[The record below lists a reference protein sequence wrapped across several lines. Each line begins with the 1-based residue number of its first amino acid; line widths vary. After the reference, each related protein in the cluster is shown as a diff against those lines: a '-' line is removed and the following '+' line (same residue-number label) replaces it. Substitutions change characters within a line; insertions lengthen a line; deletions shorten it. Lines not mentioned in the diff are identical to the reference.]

1 MFIFVGPC
9 HLSSTKQCSGDLMFP
24 CEQLVFSVI
33 KVINNPK
40 FVLLRNLY
48 CRYVHLN
55 FFSKTSQCPL
65 KTNGTQKTL
74 NLLYRA
80 AVISQSRCVHLVKLA
95 EVWRKSQQLTFRKS
109 SGSHSTA
116 CKVGKKNKKKTLTYR
131 SSAPGW
137 TQLQVRSADS
147 TLRWEKYNKK
157 MFLHES
163 FTSFLA
169 TDIIECGSHI
179 GSSKY
184 DLFQVERTSESGFQH
199 CSDFFFFFLN
209 ESVHSLC
216 LERWLRFTHLRW
228 SCIVHTTFL
237 GLCSGAALQHSP
249 WVDGERK
256 TTHVSKIQVTSVHP
270 VTEWSSLLWCK
281 HLI

>member
-65 KTNGTQKTL
+65 KTNVTQKTL

-109 SGSHSTA
+109 SGSRSTA
-116 CKVGKKNKKKTLTYR
+116 CKVGKKKT
-131 SSAPGW
+131 
-137 TQLQVRSADS
+137 
-147 TLRWEKYNKK
+147 K
-157 MFLHES
+157 
-163 FTSFLA
+163 
-169 TDIIECGSHI
+169 
-179 GSSKY
+179 
-184 DLFQVERTSESGFQH
+184 
-199 CSDFFFFFLN
+199 
-209 ESVHSLC
+209 
-216 LERWLRFTHLRW
+216 
-228 SCIVHTTFL
+228 
-237 GLCSGAALQHSP
+237 
-249 WVDGERK
+249 
-256 TTHVSKIQVTSVHP
+256 
-270 VTEWSSLLWCK
+270 K
-281 HLI
+281 HLPIEAVHLDGLNYKSEVQIPPCGGRNTIKKCSCMNLLRVFSQPTLLNAAPT